1 MDDLEAD
8 GADGLLDQSEMDI
21 ALSARQL
28 RFSEGSG
35 VSAGGEGGA
44 AGGGGGGG
52 APGDAAFA
60 AAEAACAAG
69 GGSALGGTGTAEVLA
84 SLGFALPAAPAPAPP
99 APPAFPSAL
108 APPQQPAAAPAAAAL
123 APRAGGAPAGAP
135 AAAAPLPPPQH
146 QPVEVY
152 VRVRPLNAEERHRG
166 EASTIAVAD
175 ERTLL
180 TTAPVVRAA
189 TLRPCLL
196 CRLPPRARSQRP
208 PSPSPPLFARSAP
221 RRAPMTAAAP
231 GCSSTPSPAPFTT
244 ALTTTAC
251 SRRRQRRA

>member
-35 VSAGGEGGA
+35 VSAGSE
-44 AGGGGGGG
+44 

-60 AAEAACAAG
+60 AAEAACAASAS
-69 GGSALGGTGTAEVLA
+69 SALGSTGTAEVLA
-84 SLGFALPAAPAPAPP
+84 SLGFDLPAPAPAPVP
-99 APPAFPSAL
+99 
-108 APPQQPAAAPAAAAL
+108 APPQQQPAAPPAACALPAAAPAPRPGATAAA
-123 APRAGGAPAGAP
+123 PGAASTVTAP
-135 AAAAPLPPPQH
+135 AAAAATAAPPPPPQH

-152 VRVRPLNAEERHRG
+152 VRVRPLSAEERHRG

-180 TTAPVVRAA
+180 TTAPPVRALA
-189 TLRPCLL
+189 SCVRARRAALA
-196 CRLPPRARSQRP
+196 LPPPSLVSHTRSF
-208 PSPSPPLFARSAP
+208 LFAPQPLACA
-221 RRAPMTAAAP
+221 RAGP
-231 GCSSTPSPAPFTT
+231 
-244 ALTTTAC
+244 
-251 SRRRQRRA
+251 Q